1 MSYMPNQWKEWVL
14 KCLLSGTPT
23 VTIADTLVENGFA
36 PDEIRNVLGTNL
48 PGSYTFSNDTAF
60 YQQLANSAITR
71 NSNARAL
78 AKPDDIQL
86 YAVENFLSANE
97 CDAIIS
103 LTKDKLSPSKL
114 AGASSADNIRT
125 STTCELAFLDN
136 ELVTSVNQRIV
147 SALKLGVGE
156 SEVIQAQHYNE
167 GEYYKPHYDFFPP
180 GTPQYKEHCLQR
192 GQRTWTCMIYLNDEC
207 EGGHT
212 RFTKINVAVKPHK
225 GMALFWNNLRPNG
238 EPNTNSIHYAEP
250 VTGGNKTV
258 ITKWFRSLTQSCG

>member
-1 MSYMPNQWKEWVL
+1 MSYMPQQWKQWVL
-14 KCLLSGTPT
+14 KCLLGGTPIT
-23 VTIADTLVENGFA
+23 TIADTLVENGFA
-36 PDEIRNVLGTNL
+36 PDDIRNALGSNL
-48 PGSYTFSNDTAF
+48 PRHYTFANDTAF

-78 AKPDDIQL
+78 AKSDDIQL
-86 YAVENFLSANE
+86 YAVEDFLSANE
-97 CDAIIS
+97 CNAIIS

-136 ELVTSVNQRIV
+136 ELVTNINQRIV

-156 SEVIQAQHYNE
+156 SEVIQAQHYNA

-180 GTPQYKEHCLQR
+180 GSPQFKEHCSHR
-192 GQRTWTCMIYLNDEC
+192 GQRTWTCMIYLNDNC

-212 RFTKINVAVKPHK
+212 RFTKLDIAVKPQQ
-225 GMALFWNNLRPNG
+225 GMALFWNNLCTNG
-238 EPNTNSIHYAEP
+238 EPNINSIHYAEP
-250 VTGGNKTV
+250 VTSGNKTV
-258 ITKWFRSLTQSCG
+258 ITKWFRTRS